1 MEIRYRPRFVREY
14 RKIPAS
20 LQGLLKRKVSLFRID
35 PFDVRLKTH
44 KLHGDLS
51 DFYAFRID
59 YRNRVIFAFVDKK
72 IVEFYSVGD
81 HDIY

>member
-1 MEIRYRPRFVREY
+1 M
-14 RKIPAS
+14 
-20 LQGLLKRKVSLFRID
+20 FRID